1 MKQIAWIISPPA
13 KGSGGFRTICSKA
26 SFLDSRGYE
35 NYFYIMPGCEAYK
48 SAHRVQTEI
57 KDWFGYSP
65 KEVLVAPSVPEDFFA
80 VIATAWNTAHFASM
94 QKCTHKFYFIQDFEP
109 WFYPMGEMYLN
120 AEASYRYEL
129 NPITIGRWLSKKVEP
144 YYSHEVPYC
153 DFGVSDIY
161 TAQEQNLR
169 LC

>member
-48 SAHRVQTEI
+48 SAHRVQAEI
-57 KDWFGYSP
+57 KDWFDYSP

-80 VIATAWNTAHFASM
+80 VIATAWNTGRTLHLCRSAPISSTSFR
-94 QKCTHKFYFIQDFEP
+94 I
-109 WFYPMGEMYLN
+109 LN
-120 AEASYRYEL
+120 LGSIRW
-129 NPITIGRWLSKKVEP
+129 GR
-144 YYSHEVPYC
+144 C
-153 DFGVSDIY
+153 I
-161 TAQEQNLR
+161 
-169 LC
+169 

>member
-65 KEVLVAPSVPEDFFA
+65 KEVRVAPSDRVGNVGVSAPTADRQTQAAPVLESG
-80 VIATAWNTAHFASM
+80 IAT
-94 QKCTHKFYFIQDFEP
+94 
-109 WFYPMGEMYLN
+109 
-120 AEASYRYEL
+120 
-129 NPITIGRWLSKKVEP
+129 
-144 YYSHEVPYC
+144 
-153 DFGVSDIY
+153 
-161 TAQEQNLR
+161 
-169 LC
+169 

>member
-65 KEVLVAPSVPEDFFA
+65 KEVLVAPSVPEDFFCSNRHRLEYGA
-80 VIATAWNTAHFASM
+80 LCI
-94 QKCTHKFYFIQDFEP
+94 Y
-109 WFYPMGEMYLN
+109 
-120 AEASYRYEL
+120 AEVH
-129 NPITIGRWLSKKVEP
+129 P
-144 YYSHEVPYC
+144 
-153 DFGVSDIY
+153 
-161 TAQEQNLR
+161 
-169 LC
+169 

>member
-65 KEVLVAPSVPEDFFA
+65 KEVLVAPSVPEDFCSNRHRLEYG
-80 VIATAWNTAHFASM
+80 VLCI
-94 QKCTHKFYFIQDFEP
+94 Y
-109 WFYPMGEMYLN
+109 
-120 AEASYRYEL
+120 AEVH
-129 NPITIGRWLSKKVEP
+129 P
-144 YYSHEVPYC
+144 
-153 DFGVSDIY
+153 
-161 TAQEQNLR
+161 
-169 LC
+169 

>member
-65 KEVLVAPSVPEDFFA
+65 KEVRVAPSVPEDFFCSNRHRLEYGA
-80 VIATAWNTAHFASM
+80 LCI
-94 QKCTHKFYFIQDFEP
+94 Y
-109 WFYPMGEMYLN
+109 
-120 AEASYRYEL
+120 AEVH
-129 NPITIGRWLSKKVEP
+129 P
-144 YYSHEVPYC
+144 
-153 DFGVSDIY
+153 
-161 TAQEQNLR
+161 
-169 LC
+169 

>member
-94 QKCTHKFYFIQDFEP
+94 QMCAHKFYFIQDFEP
-109 WFYPMGEMYLN
+109 WFYPMG
-120 AEASYRYEL
+120 
-129 NPITIGRWLSKKVEP
+129 
-144 YYSHEVPYC
+144 
-153 DFGVSDIY
+153 
-161 TAQEQNLR
+161 
-169 LC
+169 

>member
-65 KEVLVAPSVPEDFFA
+65 KEVLVAPSVPEDFFCSNRHRLEYGTLCIYA
-80 VIATAWNTAHFASM
+80 
-94 QKCTHKFYFIQDFEP
+94 
-109 WFYPMGEMYLN
+109 EM
-120 AEASYRYEL
+120 R
-129 NPITIGRWLSKKVEP
+129 P
-144 YYSHEVPYC
+144 
-153 DFGVSDIY
+153 
-161 TAQEQNLR
+161 
-169 LC
+169 

>member
-57 KDWFGYSP
+57 
-65 KEVLVAPSVPEDFFA
+65 
-80 VIATAWNTAHFASM
+80 
-94 QKCTHKFYFIQDFEP
+94 
-109 WFYPMGEMYLN
+109 
-120 AEASYRYEL
+120 
-129 NPITIGRWLSKKVEP
+129 
-144 YYSHEVPYC
+144 
-153 DFGVSDIY
+153 
-161 TAQEQNLR
+161 
-169 LC
+169 

>member
-35 NYFYIMPGCEAYK
+35 NYFYIMLGCEAYK

-65 KEVLVAPSVPEDFFA
+65 KEVLVAPSVPEDFFCSNRHRLEYG
-80 VIATAWNTAHFASM
+80 VLCI
-94 QKCTHKFYFIQDFEP
+94 Y
-109 WFYPMGEMYLN
+109 
-120 AEASYRYEL
+120 AEVH
-129 NPITIGRWLSKKVEP
+129 P
-144 YYSHEVPYC
+144 
-153 DFGVSDIY
+153 
-161 TAQEQNLR
+161 
-169 LC
+169 